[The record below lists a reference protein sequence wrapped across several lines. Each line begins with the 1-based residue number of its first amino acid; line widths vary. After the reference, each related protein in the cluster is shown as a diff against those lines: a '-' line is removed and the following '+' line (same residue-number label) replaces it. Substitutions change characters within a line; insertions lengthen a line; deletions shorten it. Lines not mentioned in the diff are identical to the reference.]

1 MPMCE
6 WLDRREL
13 ASTALLAGLN
23 PHREDY
29 RVRVGAA
36 RGVSA
41 WFFVAVGITGSVAC
55 SADSQEKAKSST
67 ARAQGTSTTSPAT
80 PSDEPTPTT
89 TPTVPAAL
97 AHAMCLGRQVTGVG
111 TAGPDRLGGGPGRD
125 VFLTLGGDD
134 IITNVGDRDRVC
146 TGAGNDTVET
156 LTRDT
161 SSRVDLGTGSDTFRG
176 NASTLLGG
184 TGDDQLHVRGVTQ
197 VEPGPGHDLIAAAPA
212 DDLYGAPCVSYSHAT
227 RGIVANLGRGWVRA
241 QGIDRVVGVQC
252 LYGSQFPDRIT
263 GSPQADLLYLCAWVG
278 SAVDHAR
285 NIVHAGAGDD
295 EVNGCDGGDVVH
307 LGDGKDFFLGGTG
320 DDWADGGEGADA
332 IHGLAGSD
340 HLEGGEGDDRV
351 NGTFYCDTASS
362 AGDGMGDGSGN
373 EVYGGSG
380 NDEVTGDRGH
390 DRIDGGPGTAN
401 GYGGPPGRE
410 GSDVIVSVEKRTSCP

>member
-1 MPMCE
+1 M
-6 WLDRREL
+6 
-13 ASTALLAGLN
+13 
-23 PHREDY
+23 
-29 RVRVGAA
+29 
-36 RGVSA
+36 
-41 WFFVAVGITGSVAC
+41 
-55 SADSQEKAKSST
+55 
-67 ARAQGTSTTSPAT
+67 
-80 PSDEPTPTT
+80 
-89 TPTVPAAL
+89 
-97 AHAMCLGRQVTGVG
+97 TGVG
-111 TAGPDRLGGGPGRD
+111 TAGPDRFGGGPGRD

-134 IITNVGDRDRVC
+134 MITNVGDRDRVC

-176 NASTLLGG
+176 NASALIGG
-184 TGDDQLHVRGVTQ
+184 TGDDQLDVRGVTQ
-197 VEPGPGHDLIAAAPA
+197 VEPGPGRDLIAGAPA
-212 DDLYGAPCVSYSHAT
+212 DDLYGAPCVSYSHVT

-241 QGIDRVVGVQC
+241 QGIDRVPGVQC

-278 SAVDHAR
+278 SAVDQAR
-285 NIVHAGAGDD
+285 NIVYAGAGDD

-307 LGDGKDFFLGGTG
+307 LGEGKDSFLGGTG

-332 IHGLAGSD
+332 IHGVAGSD

-351 NGTFYCDTASS
+351 NGTFYCDTGSS
-362 AGDGMGDGSGN
+362 AGNGMGDGSGN

-380 NDEVTGDRGH
+380 NDEVTGDQGD
-390 DRIDGGPGTAN
+390 DRIDGGPGTDN